1 MVNYAEEADF
11 VGRRKKKRLNPREIQ
26 ERKEARA
33 AKRSEDE
40 WRSYARDL
48 CYRQL
53 GMMERSVHQLRE
65 SMSKNLVPD
74 AIADETIDVFVSAG
88 LVSDER
94 FAQMFVRS
102 KFVEKTTSRR
112 AIRRDLERKGISAQ
126 TAEAA
131 LSQITEDDE
140 TQAAIEYVQ
149 RKSRSLATVE
159 PEVARRR
166 LYGQLARRG
175 FSPDQIRRAMVE
187 LGNDRY
193 E

>member
-11 VGRRKKKRLNPREIQ
+11 VGRQKKKRLNPREIQ

-33 AKRSEDE
+33 AKRTEDD

-53 GMMERSVHQLRE
+53 GMMERSVKQLRD

-74 AIADETIDVFVSAG
+74 EIAEETIQSFIESG

-94 FAQMFVRS
+94 FADMFVRS
-102 KFVEKTTSRR
+102 KFIEKATSRR
-112 AIRRDLERKGISAQ
+112 AIRQDLQRKGIDPA
-126 TAEAA
+126 TADAA
-131 LSQITEDDE
+131 LEQISDE
-140 TQAAIEYVQ
+140 EEAQAAIDFAE
-149 RKSRSLATVE
+149 RKARSMRSLE

-175 FSPDQIRRAMVE
+175 FSPGQISEAMRSISH
-187 LGNDRY
+187 D
-193 E
+193 